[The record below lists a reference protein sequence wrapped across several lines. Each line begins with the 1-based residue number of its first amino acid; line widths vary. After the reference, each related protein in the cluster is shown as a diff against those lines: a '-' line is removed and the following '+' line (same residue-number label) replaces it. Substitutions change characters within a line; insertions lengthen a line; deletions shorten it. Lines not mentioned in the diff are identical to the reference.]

1 MSAIQSDAERLAIH
15 REIETEGQLTP
26 AQRRADLTKS
36 DEFCRLFDDCVRKAG
51 IYHRARRDYQE
62 AQARVD
68 RALASCG

>member
-51 IYHRARRDYQE
+51 IYHRAKRDYAE

>member
-1 MSAIQSDAERLAIH
+1 MASLQSDAERLSIH
-15 REIETEGQLTP
+15 REMETEGALTP
-26 AQRRADLTKS
+26 AQRQHDLTKS

-51 IYHRARRDYQE
+51 IYHRAKRDYAE